1 MSGLPDIDGEVKDDA
16 VFPKEKHGQASF
28 HSDEEEGVIDKA
40 IERHLLMKL
49 DLWIVSWMTLFYLLS
64 FLDRS
69 NIGNARVAGLQAD
82 LGLTD
87 YQYQLAITFTYVP
100 YIISELPSNL
110 LLKIVGPQILLPA
123 IVTIWGIVTMCQGF
137 VHNLGTLIVCRV
149 LLGFFEGGLLP
160 GIILYTST
168 FYKRAELQWRVG
180 LIFSATSLA
189 GAFGGLLAAAIQ
201 QMNGDKGTR
210 GWSWIFIIEG
220 TVTALFGIVSF
231 FVLPRSPATASFL
244 TPQEQIVLLARLRS
258 DKPETRAVG
267 YEEEHFD
274 WAQVKRAL
282 LNTPQLWILGLG
294 LFGNG
299 MTLFGLA
306 YFLPSIVGAFGY
318 SSTKTQ
324 LMTVPPYAVAF
335 VVTMTVSF
343 FSDKYKMRGPV
354 IISMNALALIG
365 FGLFYANKNTQV
377 SYLGVFFAVTGV
389 YCSAPS
395 FCTWIPNNSAP
406 HYRRASLLAISL
418 IVTNAGGIASTWLFP
433 TSAAPRYKGGIIA
446 DLVCAAV
453 PMICGVINMSFISWG
468 TKKKQERRG
477 EILAPY
483 GGDEKRAWRE
493 LGDNHPDFKWLL

>member
-1 MSGLPDIDGEVKDDA
+1 MSGLPDVPVKNDA
-16 VFPKEKHGQASF
+16 VFRDEKHRPTSVD
-28 HSDEEEGVIDKA
+28 SYDEEGVIDKA
-40 IERHLLMKL
+40 LERKILFKL
-49 DLWIVSWMTLFYLLS
+49 DLWITSFMTLFYLLS

-82 LGLTD
+82 LKMSD
-87 YQYQLAITFTYVP
+87 YRYQLAITFTYVP
-100 YIISELPSNL
+100 YILSELPSNL
-110 LLKIVGPQILLPA
+110 LLKLIGPQILLPA
-123 IVTIWGIVTMCQGF
+123 IVTIWGVVTLCQGF
-137 VHNLGTLIVCRV
+137 CHNLGSLIACRV
-149 LLGFFEGGLLP
+149 VLGFFEGGLLP
-160 GIILYTST
+160 GILLYTST
-168 FYKRAELQWRVG
+168 FYKRSELQWRVG

-201 QMNGDKGTR
+201 QMNGDEGIR
-210 GWSWIFIIEG
+210 GWAWIFIIEG
-220 TVTALFGIVSF
+220 TVTALIGIISF
-231 FVLPRSPATASFL
+231 FILPRSPATANFL
-244 TPQEQIVLLARLRS
+244 SPEEQVVLLARLRA
-258 DKPETRAVG
+258 DKPETRAVK
-267 YEEEHFD
+267 YEDERFD

-306 YFLPSIVGAFGY
+306 YFLPSIVGGFGY

-343 FSDKYKMRGPV
+343 FSDRYRMRGPV
-354 IISMNALALIG
+354 IIGMSAVALIG
-365 FGLFYANKNTQV
+365 FGLFYANKSVQI
-377 SYLGVFFAVTGV
+377 SYLGLFFAVTGV
-389 YCSAPS
+389 YCTAPS

-406 HYRRASLLAISL
+406 HYRRAALLAMSL
-418 IVTNAGGIASTWLFP
+418 ILTNVGGIASTWLFP
-433 TSAAPRYKGGIIA
+433 TSAAPKYQGGTIA

-453 PMICGVINMSFISWG
+453 PLICGVINMIFIHQG
-468 TKKKQERRG
+468 TKRKQERRE

-483 GGDEKRAWRE
+483 AGDEQRAWRE

>member
-1 MSGLPDIDGEVKDDA
+1 MSGLPEVEVKGDG
-16 VFPKEKHGQASF
+16 VLRNEKHHSASLN
-28 HSDEEEGVIDKA
+28 SYDEEGVIDKA
-40 IERHLLMKL
+40 VERRILMKL
-49 DLWIVSWMTLFYLLS
+49 DLWIVSFMTLFYLLS

-82 LGLTD
+82 LKLSD

-110 LLKIVGPQILLPA
+110 LLKIVGPQILLPT
-123 IVTIWGIVTMCQGF
+123 IVTIWGIITLCQGF
-137 VHNLGTLIVCRV
+137 CHSLGTLVVCRV

-168 FYKRAELQWRVG
+168 FYKRSELQWRIG

-201 QMNGDKGTR
+201 QMNGDKGIR

-220 TVTALFGIVSF
+220 TVTALIGLISYFI
-231 FVLPRSPATASFL
+231 LPRSPSTATFL
-244 TPQEQIVLLARLRS
+244 TPEEQIVLLARLNA
-258 DKPETRAVG
+258 DKPETRAVA
-267 YEEEHFD
+267 YEDEHFD
-274 WAQVKRAL
+274 WSQVKRAL
-282 LNTPQLWILGLG
+282 MNTPQLWILGLG

-324 LMTVPPYAVAF
+324 LLTVPPYAVAF

-343 FSDKYKMRGPV
+343 FSDRYRMRGPV
-354 IISMNALALIG
+354 IIGMSAIALIG
-365 FGLFYANKNTQV
+365 FGLFFANKNVHV

-389 YCSAPS
+389 YCTAPS

-406 HYRRASLLAISL
+406 HYKRASLLAMSL
-418 IVTNAGGIASTWLFP
+418 ILTNVGGIASTWLFP
-433 TSAAPRYKGGIIA
+433 TSAAPRYNGGIIA

-453 PMICGVINMSFISWG
+453 PLICGVLNMIFISWG
-468 TKKKQERRG
+468 TKRKQERRG

-483 GGDEKRAWRE
+483 AGDEKRAWRE